1 MGVKARM
8 AYPSE
13 VNGKIL
19 LALND
24 VRHTELSVGKKYV
37 FRLKLQGEGKITGAV
52 DVFFF
57 LIFGGIQ
64 MRKRSESYGCVLY
77 RLSIYGSVKQS
88 LKLWCCVTLTTTC
101 GYVKI
106 PNNIC

>member
-52 DVFFF
+52 DVFF
-57 LIFGGIQ
+57 
-64 MRKRSESYGCVLY
+64 
-77 RLSIYGSVKQS
+77 
-88 LKLWCCVTLTTTC
+88 
-101 GYVKI
+101 
-106 PNNIC
+106 